1 MRSREGARPGVLSG
15 PSSTPA
21 STAPRWWCSWTPTR
35 TPRTRCAHSAPGRK
49 PSSSTLFSTSR
60 HPRCPPSPRPAA
72 PPPPHAPPH
81 APPTPRG
88 PAPRPHPTDRRPSAC
103 VQRELGI
110 CRPQPALSQARCHSG
125 LTVQSTAFP
134 PSAGRR
140 VPRHHP
146 ALSGRCHFRIQR
158 NGVCLRPLRYRQG
171 QCPEEGRG
179 WGQELFPTTQST
191 YYVLALPRSLCIH
204 WLLGSLQQAR
214 RQAK

>member
-1 MRSREGARPGVLSG
+1 MDPDEDPEDPLRTQRSREKTFIFDTVFDQQASQVPTLPPPRG
-15 PSSTPA
+15 PAPA
-21 STAPRWWCSWTPTR
+21 
-35 TPRTRCAHSAPGRK
+35 
-49 PSSSTLFSTSR
+49 
-60 HPRCPPSPRPAA
+60 PRPAPRPA
-72 PPPPHAPPH
+72 HA
-81 APPTPRG
+81 RG

-158 NGVCLRPLRYRQG
+158 HGVCLRPLRYRQG

-191 YYVLALPRSLCIH
+191 YYMLALPRSSAST
-204 WLLGSLQQAR
+204 GSLGPCSRPGGRPSDPPVREEKTESQRGQGPSPSSHSC
-214 RQAK
+214 